1 MICSNLKFFDIKSI
15 KIKSLPT
22 TKYTLFYI
30 FHSLQDIIIIHFSPD
45 FAQSVLRVL
54 LVISLDVVSL
64 LLIALLIFAVVLVV
78 IIAVAVVCPD
88 EELQSSRR

>member
-1 MICSNLKFFDIKSI
+1 MITNLI
-15 KIKSLPT
+15 SLPT
-22 TKYTLFYI
+22 FPQQLNILFSI
-30 FHSLQDIIIIHFSPD
+30 HFHSLQDIIIIHFSPD
-45 FAQSVLRVL
+45 IAQSVLRVL

-64 LLIALLIFAVVLVV
+64 LLIALLIFAVVVVVVVV

>member
-1 MICSNLKFFDIKSI
+1 MM
-15 KIKSLPT
+15 
-22 TKYTLFYI
+22 
-30 FHSLQDIIIIHFSPD
+30 IIHFSPD

-64 LLIALLIFAVVLVV
+64 LLIALLTFAVVFVV
-78 IIAVAVVCPD
+78 IMAVVVVVVSPD